1 MVGQTSSHAAIDYR
15 EEREPRMKRIRWM
28 TRAAVGLALIGSL
41 VPEHHAL
48 AQGPGQ
54 RLAQAEPAPAAASPM
69 PDVTDVALTAGG
81 EFSGQVVDAQ
91 GRPQAGTNVMVC
103 KQQQV
108 VATTT
113 TDQQGQFSMR
123 GLQGGMYQVV
133 AGQGMQSFRL
143 WAPGTAPPAARQS
156 ALVVASD
163 QVVRGQGGWR
173 YWLTNPW
180 VLSAAIAAAIA
191 VPIALSNREKSS
203 ASG

>member
-1 MVGQTSSHAAIDYR
+1 V
-15 EEREPRMKRIRWM
+15 
-28 TRAAVGLALIGSL
+28 
-41 VPEHHAL
+41 L
-48 AQGPGQ
+48 AQAPVQ
-54 RLAQAEPAPAAASPM
+54 NAVQAEPAPAAASPVL
-69 PDVTDVALTAGG
+69 DVIDVALTAGG

-91 GRPQAGTNVMVC
+91 GRPQAGTSVMVC
-103 KQQQV
+103 RQQQV
-108 VATTT
+108 VATTS
-113 TDQQGQFSMR
+113 TDEHGQFSLR

-156 ALVVASD
+156 ALLIASD
-163 QVVRGQGGWR
+163 QVVRGQGGLR